1 MNKVP
6 FFIRF
11 DKRER
16 KLLENLS
23 CIETRCQNE
32 IIIDA
37 LYLYE
42 MASCKTDIKQYLKKE
57 DKEHPYGKVCKR

>member
-16 KLLENLS
+16 KLLEDIS
-23 CIETRCQNE
+23 CIEVRCQNE
-32 IIIDA
+32 IIVDA

-42 MASCKTDIKQYLKKE
+42 IASRKIDIKQYLNKE
-57 DKEHPYGKVCKR
+57 RKENNHGQIRKH

>member
-1 MNKVP
+1 MNKIP

-16 KLLENLS
+16 KLLEDLS

-32 IIIDA
+32 IIVDA
-37 LYLYE
+37 LYVYE
-42 MASCKTDIKQYLKKE
+42 IVSRKIDIKQYLKKE
-57 DKEHPYGKVCKR
+57 DKEDSYGKVCKN